1 MAMSSSPPR
10 LSVVIPCYNVEAYV
24 QEAIDSVVKQ
34 SCPADEIVIVDD
46 GSTDRTGQLVEEL
59 YGRLDNVRIIHT
71 ENQGLGAAR
80 NVGTAAVTG
89 DFIYYFDSDDI
100 LEDGLFAD
108 FQETLEAYPDL
119 DLFCFSGRSF
129 LDGQNQGGGHALIDY
144 RQRTEGLF
152 PSGEDLLNYQV
163 GRKNYLPTSWLYIH
177 RRAVSRRNNLEFLS
191 ILHEDEEHTP
201 RLFVKCGRTYVRDRE
216 YFLRR
221 IRANS
226 IMTRRKSE
234 RHIYGYFCAV
244 KTLEAMIQAEGLKP
258 ETYGSLR
265 RLVIRVLTN
274 AMIAIR
280 TSGLTL
286 SDPALRPFPATVRR
300 RAMGNAPL
308 FMLTFCYPAFV
319 AAKAA
324 KGALRSAGAIR

>member
-1 MAMSSSPPR
+1 MAMSNQPPR
-10 LSVVIPCYNVEAYV
+10 LSVVIPAYNVEKYV
-24 QEAIDSVVKQ
+24 QAAVDSVVNQ
-34 SCPADEIVIVDD
+34 SSPADEIIIVDD
-46 GSTDRTGQLVEEL
+46 GSTDRTGQIVEEL

-80 NVGTAAVTG
+80 NVGTAAATG

-100 LEDGLFAD
+100 LADGLFAD
-108 FQETLEAYPDL
+108 FRETVKTHPDL

-129 LDGQNQGGGHALIDY
+129 LDDENQGSSHTLIDY

-152 PSGEDLLNYQV
+152 PTGEDLLNFQV
-163 GRKNYLPTSWLYIH
+163 GRHNYLPTSWLYIH
-177 RRAVSRRNNLEFLS
+177 RRAVSDRNNLEFLS
-191 ILHEDEEHTP
+191 IFHEDEEHTP
-201 RLFVKCGRTYVRDRE
+201 RLFVKCGRTFVRDRE

-221 IRANS
+221 VRANS

-234 RHIYGYFCAV
+234 RHIYGYFCAAR
-244 KTLEAMIQAEGLKP
+244 TLETMIQTPGLKP

-280 TSGLTL
+280 SSGLTL
-286 SDPALRPFPATVRR
+286 NDPALRLFPATVRR
-300 RAMGNAPL
+300 YAMASTRL
-308 FMLTFCYPAFV
+308 FLLTFCYPAFM

>member
-1 MAMSSSPPR
+1 MPNPSPR

-24 QEAIDSVVKQ
+24 QEAIDSVVGQ
-34 SCPADEIVIVDD
+34 SSPADEIVIVDD
-46 GSTDRTGQLVEEL
+46 GSTDGTGRLVEEL

-71 ENQGLGAAR
+71 ENRGLGAAR
-80 NVGTAAVTG
+80 NVGTAAATG

-100 LEDGLFAD
+100 LADGLFAD
-108 FQETLEAYPDL
+108 FRATLAAHPDL

-129 LDGQNQGGGHALIDY
+129 LDGQNQGGDHALIDY

-152 PSGEDLLNYQV
+152 PSGEDFLNFQV

-191 ILHEDEEHTP
+191 IFHEDEEHTP
-201 RLFVKCGRTYVRDRE
+201 RLFVRCGPAFVRDTP
-216 YFLRR
+216 YFQRR
-221 IRANS
+221 LRANS

-234 RHIYGYFCAV
+234 RHIYGYFCAAR
-244 KTLEAMIQAEGLKP
+244 TLEAMIRTEGLKP
-258 ETYGSLR
+258 ETFASLR
-265 RLVIRVLTN
+265 RLVVRVLTN

-286 SDPALRPFPATVRR
+286 HDPALTLFPATVRR
-300 RAMGNAPL
+300 YAAGSPQL
-308 FMLTFCYPAFV
+308 FLLTFCYPAFV

-324 KGALRSAGAIR
+324 KAALRSAGAIR